1 MFETTDLRT
10 APAVDSDL
18 LNAIEDRGHRITF
31 ARRVIAGAI
40 EENPD
45 GFTAEQICGRVPG
58 VGRATV
64 YRAIKLFQDA
74 EVICKLALPDG
85 APRYAVDT
93 GGRHHHHTICTGCGA
108 VQDFRASTI
117 EHVLKAIETDVDGQ
131 ITGHRMEIYVTC
143 QTCLASAG

>member
-1 MFETTDLRT
+1 MRSALAT
-10 APAVDSDL
+10 DSDL
-18 LNAIEDRGHRITF
+18 LNAIEDRGYRITST
-31 ARRVIAGAI
+31 RRVIAGAI
-40 EENPD
+40 EESPD

-64 YRAIKLFQDA
+64 YRAIKLFHEV
-74 EVICKLALPDG
+74 EVICKMALPDG

-93 GGRHHHHTICTGCGA
+93 GGRHHHHTICTRCGA

-117 EHVLKAIETDVDGQ
+117 ERVLKAIEADVDGQ

-143 QTCLASAG
+143 QTCLASAD

>member
-1 MFETTDLRT
+1 MRSAQAT
-10 APAVDSDL
+10 DSDL
-18 LNAIEDRGHRITF
+18 LNAIEDRGYRITST
-31 ARRVIAGAI
+31 RRVIEGAI
-40 EENPD
+40 EESPD

-64 YRAIKLFQDA
+64 YRAIKLFHEV
-74 EVICKLALPDG
+74 EVICKMAMPDG

-117 EHVLKAIETDVDGQ
+117 ERVLKAIEADVDGQ

-143 QTCLASAG
+143 QTCLASAD